1 MTAMSVP
8 RAPRPT
14 LVRPPRRNRYTVLDD
29 STRWERL
36 TLRGDDVVISTPAKS
51 GTTWMQG
58 IVTALLWPAGT
69 PPAPPFELIPWL
81 DVRRSDLDTVIEQLD
96 SSEHRR
102 AIKTHSPADTI
113 PLYDT
118 VRYLAVLRHPLD
130 AYASWTNHRRGMRAE
145 IVEASNAMAAGDGVA
160 PWPAVWDGLADSLI
174 PEWLETFS
182 PGEQLASWWPLR
194 DRDNVLLVHYQD
206 LTTDLDGEMRRIAG
220 FLGVEVAEDLW
231 PQAVDRCRFDSMKAS
246 HQASDHLQLVFDGG
260 ADRFFSTGR
269 SGRWHAELTED
280 QATQVLDAIAADV
293 DPDAFEWLMEGSLAL
308 GMRP

>member
-1 MTAMSVP
+1 MSDP
-8 RAPRPT
+8 LLTLPT
-14 LVRPPRRNRYTVLDD
+14 LVRPRRRTRYTVLDD

-36 TLRGDDVVISTPAKS
+36 SLRGDDIVISTPAKS

-58 IVTALLWPAGT
+58 IVTALLWPDRT

-81 DVRRSDLDTVIEQLD
+81 DVRLSDLDTVIEQLD

-113 PLYDT
+113 PLHDT
-118 VRYLAVLRHPLD
+118 VRYLVVLRHPLD
-130 AYASWTNHRRGMRAE
+130 AYASWTNHRRGMRPE
-145 IVEASNAMAAGDGVA
+145 FVEACNAMAAAEGVA
-160 PWPAVWDGLADSLI
+160 PWPPVWDGLADSLI
-174 PEWLETFS
+174 PEWLDFAS

-220 FLGVEVAEDLW
+220 FLDVDVPDDLW
-231 PQAVDRCRFDSMKAS
+231 PQTVARCRFDSMKAS
-246 HQASDHLQLVFDGG
+246 HQASDHMQLIFDGG

-269 SGRWHAELTED
+269 SGRWHDELTED
-280 QATQVLDAIAADV
+280 QSQQLLDAIGADL
-293 DPDAFEWLMEGSLAL
+293 DPDAFAWLMQGSLAL